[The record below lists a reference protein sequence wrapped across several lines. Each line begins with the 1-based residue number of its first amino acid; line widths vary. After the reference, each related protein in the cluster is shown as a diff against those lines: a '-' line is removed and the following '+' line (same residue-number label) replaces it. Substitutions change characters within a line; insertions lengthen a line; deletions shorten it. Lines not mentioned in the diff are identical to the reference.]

1 MPLSIL
7 RKLDVRFIGPLFRHQ
22 TRGYLN
28 MLWQSLPT
36 FRNARPYL
44 SMIVPTY
51 NVAPYIEDFLNSIIA
66 QDSPLLDLELIFVDD
81 GSTDVTPQILA
92 DWAARYPKLIR
103 TIRQENQGLSA
114 ARNAGLTL
122 ARGKWVS
129 FPDPDDFLHPSYLRH
144 SRNALIAFHLKP
156 LLAVCTN
163 LILYFEDI
171 QETQDKH
178 PLRTRFRRPV
188 THVNTSKM
196 KEFIHLSAASIW
208 LRKSTIDR
216 LGIKFEGHNWGSFE
230 DAHFINRIFI
240 AEQNK
245 TVTFISDAKY
255 FYRKRSDQSS
265 RVDISKVK
273 KSYYIDQLRDGTLSL
288 AQISQKNLGLVPE
301 FIQRTM
307 LYEVFYH
314 FKFLLKNN
322 DLREQVLSSSE
333 QSEMLSI
340 TAKNFDYIDAETIEN
355 FHLAGCHEEHKVALL
370 AIFKNTRKTLQSVY
384 VTRQSKHTKRMDFS
398 WYCGADDDFSPTV
411 SVNGQNVECIPTLAQ
426 TVRIFKQ
433 TYFSKKQI
441 SLELKADDHIEFFF
455 NDVRAKIKSGPKTLG
470 SKVPVRVLLRVTCPP
485 RLPHS

>member
-1 MPLSIL
+1 
-7 RKLDVRFIGPLFRHQ
+7 
-22 TRGYLN
+22 
-28 MLWQSLPT
+28 
-36 FRNARPYL
+36 
-44 SMIVPTY
+44 MIVPTY
-51 NVAPYIEDFLNSIIA
+51 NVAPYIDDFIDSIVA
-66 QDSPLLDLELIFVDD
+66 QDSSAFDLELIFVDD
-81 GSTDVTPQILA
+81 GSTDTTPKILA
-92 DWAARYPKLIR
+92 GWGERYPDLIR
-103 TIRQENQGLSA
+103 IIRQENQGLSA
-114 ARNAGLTL
+114 ARNTGLTL

-163 LILYFEDI
+163 LIFYFEDI

-196 KEFIHLSAASIW
+196 KDFIHLSAASIW

-245 TVTFISDAKY
+245 TVTFIRDAKY

-288 AQISQKNLGLVPE
+288 AQISQKNLGIVPE

-314 FKFLLKNN
+314 FKFLLKNS
-322 DLREQVLSSSE
+322 DLGEQVLSSRE

-340 TAKNFDYIDAETIEN
+340 ATKNFDYIDAETIEN

-370 AIFKNTRKTLQSVY
+370 AMFKTKRKTLQTVY
-384 VTRQSKHTKRMDFS
+384 VSRQFKHTKHMDFS
-398 WYCGADDDFSPTV
+398 WYCGADDDFSPIV
-411 SVNGQNVECIPTLAQ
+411 LVNGENVECIPKLAK

-433 TYFSKKQI
+433 TYFSKKQV
-441 SLELKADDHIEFFF
+441 SLELNANDHIEFFF
-455 NDVRAKIKSGPKTLG
+455 NNVRAKIKSGSKTLG
-470 SKVPVRVLLRVTCPP
+470 SKVAVKVLLRHTI
-485 RLPHS
+485 LKKT